1 MIDKMVMKN
10 CKRRMKNLSVV
21 WIDYTKAY
29 DMVLHTWILQYL
41 KIAGTLRIFSN
52 DVRMQFEI
60 SKCQMLEMKRGKVM
74 QSDGTKLP
82 SRETRKSLKNE
93 KECKSLVVLQF
104 DSARSKEMKSLITK
118 EYYLGIRKI

>member
-1 MIDKMVMKN
+1 
-10 CKRRMKNLSVV
+10 
-21 WIDYTKAY
+21 
-29 DMVLHTWILQYL
+29 
-41 KIAGTLRIFSN
+41 
-52 DVRMQFEI
+52 
-60 SKCQMLEMKRGKVM
+60 M

>member
-1 MIDKMVMKN
+1 MVMKN

-52 DVRMQFEI
+52 DVIMQFEI

>member
-1 MIDKMVMKN
+1 MVMKN

-118 EYYLGIRKI
+118 EYYLGVRKI

>member
-1 MIDKMVMKN
+1 
-10 CKRRMKNLSVV
+10 MKNLSVV

-82 SRETRKSLKNE
+82 SRETRKSLKTRRNV
-93 KECKSLVVLQF
+93 SLWL
-104 DSARSKEMKSLITK
+104 SYNLILREVK
-118 EYYLGIRKI
+118 KWKVW

>member
-1 MIDKMVMKN
+1 MVMKN

-93 KECKSLVVLQF
+93 KECKSLVALQF

>member
-1 MIDKMVMKN
+1 MVMKN

-118 EYYLGIRKI
+118 EHYLGIRKI

>member
-1 MIDKMVMKN
+1 MVMKN
-10 CKRRMKNLSVV
+10 CKKRMKNLSVV

>member
-1 MIDKMVMKN
+1 MVMKN